1 VVRVALK
8 LELTPFEFEVWF
20 NAVCT
25 VWSNPG
31 LPTLSKPSKPG
42 ALAASFSF
50 VSGSNATAA
59 AAAAQRDR
67 DRDKLVLLWSRFVP
81 VAKLICCTMYQRL
94 HLATTATN
102 SSAAASK

>member
-1 VVRVALK
+1 MAFK

-20 NAVCT
+20 NVLCT

-31 LPTLSKPSKPG
+31 LPTLSKPCKPG

-50 VSGSNATAA
+50 VSGSGASAA

-67 DRDKLVLLWSRFVP
+67 DRDKLLQLWSRFAP

-94 HLATTATN
+94 HLTTAAVAATN
-102 SSAAASK
+102 SASK